1 MAPRPTDKRSAIL
14 HAALEIFAEN
24 GFHSSPTSL
33 IAQKAGVGAGTIY
46 RYFESKDDLIKVLQ
60 QEIDIKLKPAIQEG
74 LTADKTV
81 KANFLLL
88 HGNLL
93 RYLLANRNESR
104 FLEQFYNSPYGLEK
118 KREGSS
124 CGNLFIDLQQRGIR
138 EKVVKD
144 LPSDALFAL
153 SIGPLVV
160 LTRDHHNGLMVVTDD
175 IIAAVLE
182 GCWDAV
188 KQGT

>member
-14 HAALEIFAEN
+14 QAALEIFADN
-24 GFHSSPTSL
+24 GFHSAPTSL

-60 QEIDIKLKPAIQEG
+60 QEIDVKLKPAIQEG
-74 LTADKTV
+74 YNPDDTV
-81 KANFLLL
+81 KANFLRL

-93 RYLLANRNESR
+93 QYLLAHRNECR

-118 KREGSS
+118 KREVSS
-124 CGNLFIDLQQRGIR
+124 CGNLFTDLQHRGVK
-138 EKVVKD
+138 EKVIKD
-144 LPSDALFAL
+144 LPSGTLFAL
-153 SIGPLVV
+153 SFGPLVV
-160 LTRDHHNGLMVVTDD
+160 LTRDHHNGLMVATEDT
-175 IIAAVLE
+175 IAAVLE

-188 KQGT
+188 KRGA

>member
-14 HAALEIFAEN
+14 QAALEIFAEN
-24 GFHSSPTSL
+24 GFHSAPTSL

-46 RYFESKDDLIKVLQ
+46 RYFESKDDLIRVLQ
-60 QEIDIKLKPAIQEG
+60 HEIDVKLRPAIQEG
-74 LTADKTV
+74 FNPDNSVKT
-81 KANFLLL
+81 NFLCL

-93 RYLLANRNESR
+93 RYLLANRNECR

-124 CGNLFIDLQQRGIR
+124 CGNFFIDLQQRGIK
-138 EKVVKD
+138 EKKIKD

-153 SIGPLVV
+153 SFGPLVV
-160 LTRDHHNGLMVVTDD
+160 LTRDHHNGLMVVTES
-175 IIAAVLE
+175 IIEAVLE
-182 GCWDAV
+182 GCWAAV
-188 KQGT
+188 KLC